1 MEFLYVR
8 IVMLE
13 GTLKKEDKMK
23 FALIGAAGYIAP
35 RHFRAIRDIGGELV
49 AALDPHDSVGILDKY
64 FPNAAFFTEFER
76 FDRHLDKLRRKGEG
90 VQFVSI
96 CSPNYLHDAH
106 IRFAFRIGAD
116 AICEKPV
123 VIKPH
128 NIDALQELERETGHR
143 AWVILQLR
151 HHEVMKKLKA
161 MVESD
166 TKIHKVELTYLTPRG
181 KWYHNSW
188 KADQSKSGGLAMNI
202 GVHFFDMLQ
211 WVFGP
216 AEEFTVNAKTVETI
230 SGTATLNRADVHW
243 HLSISQGEK
252 RRSLIVDGD
261 SIDFTEGFED
271 LHTEVYKHILAGNGN
286 GLDDAKAAIRISNQ
300 ITGSK

>member
-1 MEFLYVR
+1 
-8 IVMLE
+8 
-13 GTLKKEDKMK
+13 MK

-35 RHFRAIRDIGGELV
+35 RHLKAIKDIGGELV
-49 AALDPHDSVGILDKY
+49 AAVDTHDSVGILDRY

-76 FDRHLDKLRRKGEG
+76 FDRHLEKLRRRGEG

-128 NIDALQELERETGHR
+128 NIEALQELEGETGRR

-151 HHEVMKKLKA
+151 LHPAIKALKE
-161 MVESD
+161 MVDSD
-166 TKIHKVELTYLTPRG
+166 RRIHKVNLTYCTPRG
-181 KWYHNSW
+181 KWYHHSW
-188 KADQSKSGGLAMNI
+188 KADESKSGGLAMNI

-216 AEEFTVNAKTVETI
+216 AEEFKVDAKTSETV
-230 SGTATLNRADVHW
+230 SGTAILSKADVHW

-252 RRSLIVDGD
+252 RRSLLVDGNP
-261 SIDFTEGFED
+261 IDFTEGFDE
-271 LHTEVYKHILAGNGN
+271 LHTEVYRNILAGNGF
-286 GLDDAKAAIRISNQ
+286 GLDDAKNAIRISNS
-300 ITGSK
+300 IRGVK